1 MNNSELTLDQLAEVS
16 GSVRLTGDKRDVQF
30 LFEVQ
35 LLLNSHKKN
44 PPSNNTNRF
53 GRSKNS
59 HGYDFEMNN
68 DLEPLNISGI
78 EVEAPFP
85 YNE

>member
-1 MNNSELTLDQLAEVS
+1 MNNTELTLDQLAEVS

-44 PPSNNTNRF
+44 PSSNNTNHY
-53 GRSKNS
+53 GRAKNS
-59 HGYDFEMNN
+59 HGYDFEMIN
-68 DLEPLNISGI
+68 DIEPLNISGI
-78 EVEAPFP
+78 ELGAPFP
-85 YNE
+85 YDE